1 MCLWYA
7 ARRCGIYDITDD
19 YLVLLS
25 HGIQVCLRLPLL
37 APPFILSFAPLSL
50 SLSLSLSLCVCV
62 CAKQERLKDVLEKV
76 TVVSQHRTESL
87 KVSIVH

>member
-50 SLSLSLSLCVCV
+50 SLSLCVCV
-62 CAKQERLKDVLEKV
+62 CVCQAGEVKRCARKSNSRQPTQNRVP
-76 TVVSQHRTESL
+76 QG
-87 KVSIVH
+87 